1 MKNHSVI
8 TVGYKFS
15 FSSMPPSWR
24 FLD

>member
-1 MKNHSVI
+1 MKNSVI

-15 FSSMPPSWR
+15 FSSIRPSWR

>member
-1 MKNHSVI
+1 MKTHGVI

-15 FSSMPPSWR
+15 FSSIPPSWK